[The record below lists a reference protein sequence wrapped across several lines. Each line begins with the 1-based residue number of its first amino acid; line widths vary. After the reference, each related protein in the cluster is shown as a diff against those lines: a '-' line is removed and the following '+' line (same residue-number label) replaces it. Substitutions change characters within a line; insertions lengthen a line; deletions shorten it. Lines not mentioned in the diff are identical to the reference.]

1 VLTYY
6 KADIII
12 IISLKLIYVCRNIAG
27 KFLIAIS
34 MKQQSAGRHAAA
46 LGNIIPIP
54 NQPAFALTLQCCA
67 LITEITNTNV
77 IVFRLTR
84 PTKYNFPY

>member
-1 VLTYY
+1 
-6 KADIII
+6 
-12 IISLKLIYVCRNIAG
+12 
-27 KFLIAIS
+27 

-46 LGNIIPIP
+46 LGNIILIP

-84 PTKYNFPY
+84 PTKYNFPYRLLPLEFETTISIHFVETTKIGVNE

>member
-1 VLTYY
+1 
-6 KADIII
+6 
-12 IISLKLIYVCRNIAG
+12 
-27 KFLIAIS
+27 

-54 NQPAFALTLQCCA
+54 NHPAFALILQCCA
-67 LITEITNTNV
+67 LSIEITNTNV

-84 PTKYNFPY
+84 PTKYNFPYWLLPVKFETTISIHLVETTKIGVNE